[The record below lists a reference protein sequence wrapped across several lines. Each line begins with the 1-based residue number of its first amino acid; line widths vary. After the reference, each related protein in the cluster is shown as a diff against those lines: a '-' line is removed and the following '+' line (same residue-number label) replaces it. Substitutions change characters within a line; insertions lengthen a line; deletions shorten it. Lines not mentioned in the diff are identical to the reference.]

1 VPAKA
6 GWRESRYRLAVLR
19 SVPAVRLAW
28 SLRACHPLLVRDVD
42 PTQPL
47 ALAGRRRTSTV
58 SAATREALVGV
69 FALAIG
75 IGAAA
80 LVVGSDREPAPT
92 WASAALAP
100 LVGWAY
106 IGSGLLAWRHRPDTW
121 LGPVMVFIGF
131 AWFVTFLADS
141 DDALVFTLG
150 TALQN
155 IYLLGF
161 VYLVLSFPS
170 GRLRGRLEH
179 VLFLVAIVLTI
190 VVELAYLLF
199 VDSTVFCSG
208 CPENALQVVRNNE
221 LGEAILQ
228 SQRAAGLVF
237 SLFTAALLVDR
248 WRRAS
253 PPQRRA
259 VSPLVWTGGAMFGVL
274 ALSIANDIVGEPLS
288 PLPTW
293 TRSFVFAAIP
303 VAVLAVMLQR
313 RLARGAVAGLVVELR
328 SGATSVDLR
337 EALGRALGDVSLEL
351 AYWLPSQDRYV
362 DSDGL
367 PVQLPEGEAGRIATI
382 VERDGEPVAALLHD
396 EALRENPELVDSV
409 CAAAALTLENER
421 LRAELLAKLAELQA
435 SRARLVEATDTER
448 RRIERDL
455 HDGTQQ
461 RLVSI
466 AMALG
471 LAESKLAADP
481 PAVGPVLREAR
492 DALASALE
500 ELRDLSQG
508 IRPAIL
514 VERGLPAALDDLSRR
529 AALPVLLEATITGRL
544 PEPVESAAYYV
555 ASEALTNAAKHSH
568 ANDVRLVASTDGST
582 LVIEVTDDGIGG
594 AGAGSGSGL
603 RGLADRVEA
612 IGGRLTVSS
621 PPGRGTTV
629 RAEIPC
635 A

>member
-1 VPAKA
+1 
-6 GWRESRYRLAVLR
+6 
-19 SVPAVRLAW
+19 
-28 SLRACHPLLVRDVD
+28 VD

-47 ALAGRRRTSTV
+47 AQTGRRKLPAV
-58 SAATREALVGV
+58 SPATREALVG
-69 FALAIG
+69 ALALATG
-75 IGAAA
+75 IGAAV
-80 LVVGSDREPAPT
+80 LVVGSDREPSPT
-92 WASAALAP
+92 WASAALAL

-106 IGSGLLAWRHRPDTW
+106 IGSGLVAWRHRLDTW

-141 DDALVFTLG
+141 DDPLVFTLG

-170 GRLRGRLEH
+170 GRLRGRTERA
-179 VLFLVAIVLTI
+179 LFVVAIVLTI
-190 VVELAYLLF
+190 IVELAYLLF

-208 CPENALQVVRNNE
+208 CPENSLQVVRNNE

-237 SLFTAALLVDR
+237 SLVTAALLVDR

-259 VSPLVWTGGAMFGVL
+259 VSPLLWTGGAMFGAL

-313 RLARGAVAGLVVELR
+313 RLARGAVAGLVVELQ
-328 SGATSVDLR
+328 SGTTSVDLST
-337 EALGRALGDVSLEL
+337 ALGRALGDASLEL
-351 AYWLPSQDRYV
+351 AYWLPGQGRYV

-367 PVQLPEGEAGRIATI
+367 PVQLPEGEAGRVATI

-396 EALRENPELVDSV
+396 DALRENPELVDSV

-435 SRARLVEATDTER
+435 SRGRLVEATETER

-471 LAESKLAADP
+471 LAESKLAADR

-529 AALPVLLEATITGRL
+529 AALPVRLEATITGRL
-544 PEPVESAAYYV
+544 PEPVESAAYFV

-568 ANDVRLVASTDGST
+568 ANDVRLVASSDGST